1 MRSSYQKITDCLVK
15 LPETQEFIEK
25 IKTAFQSEISIVEVN
40 FQYDPYRK
48 FQSNSFKLKF
58 SSENFSFEGS
68 SSKDQ
73 AVQLNGLVDKECSQI
88 LRTVW
93 GTKRCPTYFCKK
105 DKVYFSSEVSSA
117 LHAFQRDSG
126 VYEKVQA
133 FCEAYRQT
141 DEFLNLA
148 SGAMTNTVK
157 NSIIVALKQF
167 KDVDRDTFVEAF
179 DEFLTSRV
187 IDN

>member
-1 MRSSYQKITDCLVK
+1 VK

-40 FQYDPYRK
+40 FQYDPYRQV
-48 FQSNSFKLKF
+48 QSHSFKLKF
-58 SSENFSFEGS
+58 SSENFSFEGV
-68 SSKDQ
+68 SSKGQ
-73 AVQLNGLVDKECSQI
+73 QIGLGSMIDRECDQI
-88 LRTVW
+88 LKAVW

-117 LHAFQRDSG
+117 LSAFQRDSG
-126 VYEKVQA
+126 VHEKVQA

-141 DEFLNLA
+141 DDFLNLA

-157 NSIIVALKQF
+157 NSIITALKQF
-167 KDVDRDTFVEAF
+167 KDVDRETFVEAF

-187 IDN
+187 IDS